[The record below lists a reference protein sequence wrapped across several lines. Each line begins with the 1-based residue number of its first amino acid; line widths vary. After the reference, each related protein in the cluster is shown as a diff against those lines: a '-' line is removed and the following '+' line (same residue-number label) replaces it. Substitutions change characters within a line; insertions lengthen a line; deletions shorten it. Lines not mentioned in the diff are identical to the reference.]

1 MLDSAAALMSKV
13 SKNCAIS
20 RLHGSARKIVAMKKI
35 GRFCGTLFC
44 NVPLDYLDFYAQIR
58 MVDN

>member
-20 RLHGSARKIVAMKKI
+20 RLHGSARKIVAIKK
-35 GRFCGTLFC
+35 
-44 NVPLDYLDFYAQIR
+44 NWQILR
-58 MVDN
+58 YFIL

>member
-20 RLHGSARKIVAMKKI
+20 RLHGSARKIVVKI
-35 GRFCGTLFC
+35 QTVFVVRLER
-44 NVPLDYLDFYAQIR
+44 NHDKIIVVI
-58 MVDN
+58 

>member
-20 RLHGSARKIVAMKKI
+20 RLHGSARKIVAIKKK
-35 GRFCGTLFC
+35 LA
-44 NVPLDYLDFYAQIR
+44 DFAVLYFV
-58 MVDN
+58 MFHWTT

>member
-20 RLHGSARKIVAMKKI
+20 RLHGSARKIVAIKK
-35 GRFCGTLFC
+35 L
-44 NVPLDYLDFYAQIR
+44 VDFAVLYFV
-58 MVDN
+58 MFHWTT